1 MSQLRFALGLA
12 QKAGKLAAGDLSV
25 EGALQNRKA
34 KLLLIAADA
43 AEATKKNLYSIAT
56 RYSVPVYEV
65 LSKAELGLAI
75 GKSPRSSIAIL
86 DKNFVIMVEKHMG
99 K

>member
-1 MSQLRFALGLA
+1 MSKLRFALGLA
-12 QKAGKLAAGDLSV
+12 QKAGKVAAGDLSV
-25 EGALQNRKA
+25 EGALQNRKV

-43 AEATKKNLYSIAT
+43 AETTKKNLHLMAA

-75 GKSPRSSIAIL
+75 GKSPRSSVAIL